1 MSDELR
7 DYLEARRARLLVE
20 RADDAAMQFAS
31 MPLLG
36 GTDTAPHNGT
46 ETSKAAAESLSGSG
60 TLQRLELLVLRGVIG
75 LGSATREELE
85 VILGLSGN
93 CVRPRC
99 ASLLEKGLVMEQLD
113 GSGAKATRP
122 TASGRN
128 AHVLVVTKK
137 GFDAAAEA
145 NGGWANVR
153 GQAA

>member
-1 MSDELR
+1 MTDGYRKLYDDLVVANR
-7 DYLEARRARLLVE
+7 EARARAQSSDLAL
-20 RADDAAMQFAS
+20 FAT
-31 MPLLG
+31 LG
-36 GTDTAPHNGT
+36 GTDAPPHNGT
-46 ETSKAAAESLSGSG
+46 ETSKAAAESLAGSG
-60 TLQRLELLVLRGVIG
+60 TLQRLELLVLRGIIG

-85 VILGLSGN
+85 MVLGLSGN

-128 AHVLVVTKK
+128 AHILVVTEK
-137 GFDAAAEA
+137 GFDAAAAA

-153 GQAA
+153 EKAA